1 MYVCTNE
8 QENIYI
14 ARTFAF
20 IIIYGSYST
29 RKEIKACIHS
39 KNLINKITI
48 AFPNKDFLTKTY
60 SQDAH

>member
-8 QENIYI
+8 KENIYT

-48 AFPNKDFLTKTY
+48 AFPNKDF